1 MGGTVHP
8 DPEIRAQ
15 MAKDRIALLGPERAV
30 TPWRKD
36 WHFWKYAI
44 GAVGG
49 ILVWL
54 FLSAIRGGMAIE
66 RGRNKA
72 RQDSTLNAMTHAE
85 LRTGIAANAITIRGI
100 AGKIDSI
107 NDRQRIVLAILC
119 DDVGSIEIRRMCRL
133 SGYPPRA
140 P

>member
-1 MGGTVHP
+1 MGRTVHP

-15 MAKDRIALLGPERAV
+15 MAQDRIALLGPERAM

-36 WHFWKYAI
+36 WHFWRYAI

-66 RGRNKA
+66 RSRNKA
-72 RQDSTLNAMTHAE
+72 RQDSTLNAETHAE
-85 LRTGIAANAITIRGI
+85 LRTAIQTNASTIGRM
-100 AGKIDSI
+100 SI
-107 NDRQRIVLAILC
+107 VIAILC
-119 DDVGSIEIRRMCRL
+119 DDADSIEIRRMCRL
-133 SGYPPRA
+133 SGYPPRS

>member
-1 MGGTVHP
+1 MT
-8 DPEIRAQ
+8 A
-15 MAKDRIALLGPERAV
+15 
-30 TPWRKD
+30 WRKD

-54 FLSAIRGGMAIE
+54 FLSAVRGGMAIE

-72 RQDSTLNAMTHAE
+72 RQDSTLNAETHAE
-85 LRTGIAANAITIRGI
+85 LRTGVAANASTIGRMST
-100 AGKIDSI
+100 KIDSI
-107 NDRQRIVLAILC
+107 NDRQHIVLAILC
-119 DDVGSIEIRRMCRL
+119 DDAGSIEIRRMCRL
-133 SGYPPRA
+133 SGYPPRS